1 MCASFW
7 GFFRQVSIVFMSL
20 FLDLFPSLQAKFCIR
35 IKQFELSGIRTWIVE
50 SGRCTQWPLDHQRPG
65 MAHYHYFKKLFSC
78 VCVYKKQFKARQG
91 HTKKS
96 CQICFEYSD
105 HFSPYPTDRSLS
117 RPSVTALRLLRWQ
130 TNRKKCELVR
140 QEKEKWNR
148 NESTKSK

>member
-78 VCVYKKQFKARQG
+78 VCVSIKNSLKRARATLKSLVKFVLSIQITSH
-91 HTKKS
+91 HTPLIEACLDPVWLHYDS
-96 CQICFEYSD
+96 YD
-105 HFSPYPTDRSLS
+105 DR
-117 RPSVTALRLLRWQ
+117 RT
-130 TNRKKCELVR
+130 E
-140 QEKEKWNR
+140 R
-148 NESTKSK
+148 NVN